1 MVHCGHNIYWN
12 FSQALSMCWGFQ
24 DILAVIKPKHV
35 IWLPTLP
42 LMLLHILYV
51 WLAIIF
57 GKVRRLFGKTATNCR
72 GLPWNDF
79 LSALL
84 SVNSVSLQRSH
95 FLNVKKKSE
104 FNVRKGGEALE
115 NSSFPIL
122 GMFSSFVLREVWN
135 EKEKK
140 HGAFPE
146 LRITVSFISRSQCA
160 NRDESLPSSPSSS
173 GDAALSTSFSFYF
186 FCSLFFE
193 RLQCFLHTHTHR
205 HTLEGQ
211 THSLSCSVY
220 IRLIHHRPW
229 RLAARQISKILAYL
243 ASPCAFSFSLSLSL
257 CLCISLLHSPSS
269 LIYKY
274 ICIFPR

>member
-1 MVHCGHNIYWN
+1 M
-12 FSQALSMCWGFQ
+12 
-24 DILAVIKPKHV
+24 
-35 IWLPTLP
+35 
-42 LMLLHILYV
+42 
-51 WLAIIF
+51 
-57 GKVRRLFGKTATNCR
+57 
-72 GLPWNDF
+72 
-79 LSALL
+79 
-84 SVNSVSLQRSH
+84 
-95 FLNVKKKSE
+95 
-104 FNVRKGGEALE
+104 RKGGEALE

-146 LRITVSFISRSQCA
+146 LRITISFISRSQCA